1 VHQRLLRGAVGELIV
16 VTFVGYH
23 GRVDVSHTAEL
34 AVFLH
39 DALHAH
45 DVEASREGDVLRL
58 AGTDMRLSAA
68 IVSER
73 TFPTHATVQ
82 LDVRFEIGPGRTIV
96 ESCAGVGGDVAEA
109 VENAQ
114 RSFAANALHVLL
126 AAFAG
131 VARDQVSEERWESGG
146 RSFRAILGNVTG
158 RGQPPAGGSPTGW
171 LPLVA
176 AAVRERPLP
185 ARTHWLRVYCARN
198 AGADNVT
205 EALLDG
211 EEWPELAARL
221 AAFPWPPTDGFYSVR
236 VFLVLDG
243 GFDTSRAVAAI
254 HRLADRPDA
263 EIVRALVAQGA
274 DPVLAE
280 KLVDYV
286 PIAFGRP
293 VLERLGVRASEE
305 GVLLIGS
312 KERRFRLMTD
322 PVFADAVALARE
334 AYTRG
339 SMPGDVFR
347 AVVMRGAELRA
358 VNEALTAGAKA
369 QDLSLSAPCFS
380 PSAGP
385 S

>member
-1 VHQRLLRGAVGELIV
+1 MA
-16 VTFVGYH
+16 
-23 GRVDVSHTAEL
+23 DSHTAEL
-34 AVFLH
+34 ASFLH
-39 DALHAH
+39 ETLRAH
-45 DVEASREGDVLRL
+45 DVEATREGDVLRL
-58 AGTDMRLSAA
+58 AGTDLRLSGA

-82 LDVRFEIGPGRTIV
+82 LDVRFEVGPGRTIV
-96 ESCAGVGGDVAEA
+96 ESCAGVGADVAEA
-109 VENAQ
+109 VADA
-114 RSFAANALHVLL
+114 RRTFLANAMHVLL
-126 AAFAG
+126 AAFAHAG
-131 VARDQVSEERWESGG
+131 GGQVVEERWESG
-146 RSFRAILGNVTG
+146 RHPFRVVLGNVTT
-158 RGQPPAGGSPTGW
+158 RGPAPAGGFPAGW
-171 LPLVA
+171 LGEVE
-176 AAVRERPLP
+176 AAVRAAALP
-185 ARTHWLRVYCARN
+185 PRTHWLRVYCARN
-198 AGADNVT
+198 AGSDHVT
-205 EALLDG
+205 EVLLDG

-221 AAFPWPPTDGFYSVR
+221 AAFAWPPADGFYSVR
-236 VFLVLDG
+236 VFIVLDG
-243 GFDTSRAVAAI
+243 GFDTSRAVAAL

-274 DPVLAE
+274 DAALAE

-305 GVLLIGS
+305 GVLVSGGA
-312 KERRFRLMTD
+312 ERRFRLMND

-380 PSAGP
+380 PSTGP

>member
-1 VHQRLLRGAVGELIV
+1 V
-16 VTFVGYH
+16 
-23 GRVDVSHTAEL
+23 
-34 AVFLH
+34 
-39 DALHAH
+39 
-45 DVEASREGDVLRL
+45 
-58 AGTDMRLSAA
+58 
-68 IVSER
+68 
-73 TFPTHATVQ
+73 
-82 LDVRFEIGPGRTIV
+82 
-96 ESCAGVGGDVAEA
+96 
-109 VENAQ
+109 
-114 RSFAANALHVLL
+114 ANALHVLL

-131 VARDQVSEERWESGG
+131 VARDQVTEERWESGG
-146 RSFRAILGNVTG
+146 HSLRAIIGGVTG

-171 LPLVA
+171 FPLVE
-176 AAVRERPLP
+176 AAVRAAALP
-185 ARTHWLRVYCARN
+185 KRTHWLRVYCARS
-198 AGADNVT
+198 AGSDHVT
-205 EALLDG
+205 EVLLDG
-211 EEWPELAARL
+211 HEWRELAARL
-221 AAFPWPPTDGFYSVR
+221 AAFAWPPADSFYSVR

-243 GFDTSRAVAAI
+243 GFDTSRAVAAL

-274 DPVLAE
+274 DAALAE
-280 KLVDYV
+280 KLVDFV

-305 GVLLIGS
+305 GVLVVGGV
-312 KERRFRLMTD
+312 ERRFRLMAD

-380 PSAGP
+380 PSTGP